1 MQEDH
6 LTELVR
12 RNNISEI
19 IVHLDKD
26 INQVNGRGDS
36 VLLIATRLNYR
47 SLVDQLINLGADI
60 NHENHRG
67 TSALT
72 LAIFNGFFEMARDLW
87 ISGAKVV
94 RPSDKEADSS
104 NLVHT
109 MTYKQNLRTL
119 EEQARKEATDTI
131 R

>member
-1 MQEDH
+1 MKEDH

-12 RNNISEI
+12 RNNISEL
-19 IVHLDKD
+19 IVHLDKN
-26 INQVNGRGDS
+26 INQVNARGDTA
-36 VLLIATRLNYR
+36 LLIATRLNNR

-72 LAIFNGFFEMARDLW
+72 LAIFNGYLETAKDLW
-87 ISGAKVV
+87 LSGAKVV
-94 RPSDKEADSS
+94 RPQDKEEDTS

-109 MTYKQNLRTL
+109 VTYKGNLRKL
-119 EEQARKEATDTI
+119 EEEVKKEELQ
-131 R
+131 